1 MATKKAPPKK
11 AAATIKKGTGTKTAT
26 KKKLA
31 VKKAAAP
38 KSKIPIKQKFVIKKA
53 VKKKSA
59 VTKKA
64 AAPKKAAPVKK
75 APASKSAVAEKSP
88 GGISRIRH
96 FDFTVNKPVAFHAKK
111 IKSLT
116 PATRG
121 GDSGLKISFTME
133 PAEGDFIVYHPTP
146 GFTSLEP
153 PFAQLSIAAIV
164 WNSGT
169 QTVDLDKVVLE
180 YKKGNQT
187 IKQDVFLPADQLVI
201 APGFGWTWQNSRPYH
216 EKGDVV
222 FLDSPLPDKVT
233 LNFYFKN
240 FMTTPV
246 SATKNIKPYAQ
257 GLALPFKSKDF
268 ATDEYVTGYSMHGGG
283 DQVFA
288 YDLGVQAYESNAWRD
303 LLPGKDWSENANYRI
318 WGKPVYAMADGTVM
332 HFEGNI
338 PNNWKP
344 DGSDANMKKQKD
356 ELWGSF
362 DYGGSGNHFYIRHG
376 NVVALYAHLQ
386 KGSLTSKF
394 KTVGA
399 VVKKGDLLGK
409 AGNSGNSTGPHT
421 HIHIKK
427 YKNSDPESGA
437 FRPLLFNNGYA
448 IGQANYPKPKS
459 NINWSKLNNQGIPGA
474 KSKACFVFPSET
486 HPYCAYPTNWGE
498 VARHGVPENIYQQ
511 EFEKVWP
518 CGYYPIWVDGYDA
531 GGKTFFNVIYRP
543 SAGVQWVARHN
554 MDGDGYQAEFTAW
567 TNAGYRLI
575 NINSYLLSG
584 KIRYAAVF
592 TKQSGADWF
601 AYHGK
606 PLAWHEANFEKNWKA
621 GWVPVNISCV
631 TSGGQIFVSALWE
644 KKNTGGFYAKPG
656 MSLQEFQAAFDQF
669 TNKEKF
675 KLVYLDAYVLGGQPR
690 LSGIWYKN
698 QPNYNSWWEKFHL
711 SGTQFQS
718 EYTSMLGNGYLTRCI
733 AGYSDG
739 GTARFEGIWSK

>member
-11 AAATIKKGTGTKTAT
+11 ATSKKNR
-26 KKKLA
+26 
-31 VKKAAAP
+31 VKKAA
-38 KSKIPIKQKFVIKKA
+38 
-53 VKKKSA
+53 VKKKAAVSKAPIKEKPAKKKVATKKPA

-64 AAPKKAAPVKK
+64 TPPKKAAAKTIKP
-75 APASKSAVAEKSP
+75 VAEKSP
-88 GGISRIRH
+88 GGIARIRH
-96 FDFTVNKPVAFHAKK
+96 FDFTVNKPVKLDAKK
-111 IKSLT
+111 IKSLV
-116 PATRG
+116 PAGITRG
-121 GDSGLKISFTME
+121 AAPGLSISFTME
-133 PAEGDFIVYHPTP
+133 PTEGDFIVFHPTP

-153 PFAQLSIAAIV
+153 PLAQLSIAAIV
-164 WNSGT
+164 WNSGSK
-169 QTVDLDKVVLE
+169 TVDLDKVVLE

-201 APGFGWTWQNSRPYH
+201 DPGYGWTWQNSRPYH

-222 FLDSPLPDKVT
+222 FLDSPYPDKVT
-233 LNFYFKN
+233 LSFYFKT
-240 FMTTPV
+240 FASTPV
-246 SATKNIKPYAQ
+246 SATKNIKPYTQ
-257 GLALPFKSKDF
+257 GLSLPFKASDF
-268 ATDEYVTGYSMHGGG
+268 GTDEYVTGYSMHGGG

-288 YDLGVQAYESNAWRD
+288 YDLGVQAYADNGWRD
-303 LLPGKDWSENANYRI
+303 LLPPATDWGKNENYRI

-332 HFEGNI
+332 HFESNI

-344 DGSDANMKKQKD
+344 DGSDAGMKKQKD

-394 KTVGA
+394 KKVGA

-409 AGNSGNSTGPHT
+409 AGNSGNSSGPHT

-437 FRPLLFNNGYA
+437 FRPLLFNNGYV

-459 NINWSKLNNQGIPGA
+459 NVNWSKLNNQGIPGL
-474 KSKACFVFPSET
+474 KSKACFVFPSGT

-511 EFEKVWP
+511 EFDKIWP
-518 CGYYPIWVDGYDA
+518 CGYYPIWVDGYDVA
-531 GGKTFFNVIYRP
+531 GKTYFNMIFRP

-554 MDGDGYQAEFTAW
+554 MDGDAYQAEFNTW
-567 TNAGYRLI
+567 SKAGYRLI

-601 AYHGK
+601 AYHGQ
-606 PLAWHEANFEKNWKA
+606 PLAWHESNFEKNWKA

-631 TSGGQIFVSALWE
+631 TSAGKIFVSALWE
-644 KKNTGGFYAKPG
+644 KKNTGGFYAKPA
-656 MSLQEFQAAFDQF
+656 MSLQGFQDAFNQF

-675 KLVYLDAYVLGGQPR
+675 KLVYLDAYVLGGKPM

-698 QPNYNSWWEKFHL
+698 APSYNSWWEKPYL
-711 SGTQFQS
+711 TAAQFQTQ
-718 EYTSMLGNGYLTRCI
+718 YTSMLGNGYLTRCI
-733 AGYSDG
+733 AGYADG
-739 GTARFEGIWSK
+739 GTARFDGIWSK